1 MNTKVQNQEAK
12 VENLVE
18 QVKNETVI
26 NATVEI
32 FEEILNLENLKHL
45 AEIITTEIV
54 AELMHAS
61 FMTEQLEL
69 TEKQKEKLGTSI
81 KLIIDKSKN
90 TYIAGINKEDRT
102 REQAMTIN
110 CALHKVLEQMLSG
123 IGQEVNRGAL
133 INCVA
138 VAADTKH
145 KDHNKIEL
153 NHSKHAGDITIPTR
167 GLFISTNCID
177 VIEKSINSPLQPIID
192 NKQEE
197 TKNEK

>member
-1 MNTKVQNQEAK
+1 MTKKVQNQEAK
-12 VENLVE
+12 VENLVDK
-18 QVKNETVI
+18 VKNETVI
-26 NATVEI
+26 HATVEI
-32 FEEILNLENLKHL
+32 FEEILNLENIKHL
-45 AEIITTEIV
+45 ADIITTEIA

-69 TEKQKEKLGTSI
+69 SEKQKERLSTSI
-81 KLIIDKSKN
+81 KMIVDKSKN
-90 TYIAGINKEDRT
+90 TYLAGVNKEDRT
-102 REQAMTIN
+102 REQALTIN
-110 CALHKVLEQMLSG
+110 TQLHLILEQMLSG

-177 VIEKSINSPLQPIID
+177 VIERSINSPLQPIID
-192 NKQEE
+192 NKPTE
-197 TKNEK
+197 NENE

>member
-45 AEIITTEIV
+45 AEIITTEIA

-81 KLIIDKSKN
+81 EMIVDKSKN

-102 REQAMTIN
+102 KEQATTIN
-110 CALHKVLEQMLSG
+110 YALHKVLEQMLSG

-138 VAADTKH
+138 VAADTKL

-153 NHSKHAGDITIPTR
+153 NHSKHAGDVTIPTR

-177 VIEKSINSPLQPIID
+177 VIEKSINDPLQPIID
-192 NKQEE
+192 QLDQF
-197 TKNEK
+197 